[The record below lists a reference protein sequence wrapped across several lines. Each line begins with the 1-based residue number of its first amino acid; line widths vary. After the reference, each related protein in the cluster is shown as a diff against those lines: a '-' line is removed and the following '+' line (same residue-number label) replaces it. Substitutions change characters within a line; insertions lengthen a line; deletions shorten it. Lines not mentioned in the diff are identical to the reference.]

1 MTVSYDARSLE
12 AHWSRL
18 WKRDACYR
26 APDVPDGPKFYN
38 YDSGPFPNGPLHMG
52 HVRTY
57 LLGDVTARYQR
68 ALGKSVLYCTEWD
81 AFGLPNE
88 LEALR
93 RSVSP
98 QTFTRRWIET
108 MKRQLRALG
117 ISYDWSRIR
126 STCDPDYYKW
136 TQWLFLRLREWNLVV
151 RDEAE
156 LPYCPGCQT
165 TLARM
170 QVVEQRC
177 WRCNAEVGTRRL
189 YQWFVTLSIYNDRL
203 LRGLDQLDG
212 WSPQVRNLV
221 RGIAHARNGRL
232 GGDWLISRQRSWGTP
247 IPMVRCEACD
257 FVPVPDEQLP
267 VKLPD
272 DLDWTQGP
280 EALALHRTFV
290 EVECPVCGKPAKR
303 ETDTLDCFFDDIWC
317 QVSPLVELKSNPGF
331 RTARADAWLP
341 VDRFHSGFDTVA
353 YLHLHRFLGAVFHER
368 GGLATEEP
376 IRSHLG
382 HEMVLAKGR
391 KMSKHLGN
399 AVSPTKL
406 IRRHGADALRLAVL
420 WAAGPSTAI
429 NWHPER
435 IDRAVSLLGEIHRF
449 FGATVLSRLAELSTR
464 SSHAGSPS
472 KALVALSRRA
482 ARSID
487 AIGRYVEEYR
497 PNAAIDEWLALFKR
511 TRGFAT
517 SRIESSRLSDA
528 DAAGLR
534 EIVEAEL
541 VALSLFAPHLAE
553 ELWFRTGHRT
563 YVVQENWPGGDGGCC
578 AVSTT

>member
-1 MTVSYDARSLE
+1 
-12 AHWSRL
+12 
-18 WKRDACYR
+18 
-26 APDVPDGPKFYN
+26 
-38 YDSGPFPNGPLHMG
+38 
-52 HVRTY
+52 
-57 LLGDVTARYQR
+57 
-68 ALGKSVLYCTEWD
+68 LGKSVLYCTEWD

-98 QTFTRRWIET
+98 QTYTQRWIET
-108 MKRQLRALG
+108 MKRQLRTLG

-136 TQWLFLRLREWNLVV
+136 TQWLFLRLLEWNLIV
-151 RDEAE
+151 RRKAE
-156 LPYCPGCQT
+156 LPYCPNCQT

-170 QVVEQRC
+170 QVVKQRC
-177 WRCNAEVGTRRL
+177 WRCESKIQTRRL
-189 YQWFVTLSIYNDRL
+189 YQWFVTLSTYNDRL
-203 LRGLDQLDG
+203 LRSLDRLDG
-212 WSPQVRNLV
+212 WSPQIRNLV
-221 RGIAHARNGRL
+221 RGVVHGRNGRV
-232 GGDWLISRQRSWGTP
+232 GDDWLISRQRSWGTP
-247 IPMVRCEACD
+247 IPMVHCETCNL
-257 FVPVPDEQLP
+257 VPVPAEQLP

-272 DLDWTQGP
+272 DLDWTKGP
-280 EALALHRTFV
+280 KALALHRTFV

-317 QVSPLVELKSNPGF
+317 QVSPLVDLKSNPDF

-353 YLHLHRFLGAVFHER
+353 YLHLHRFFGAVFHER

-391 KMSKHLGN
+391 KMSKHLDN
-399 AVSPTKL
+399 AVPPTKL

-420 WAAGPSTAI
+420 WAARPDTAI
-429 NWHPER
+429 NWRSEQ
-435 IDRAVSLLGEIHRF
+435 IDRAESLLGEIHRF
-449 FGATVLSRLAELSTR
+449 FGTTIRSTMAELSTR

-472 KALVALSRRA
+472 KALVAFSNRA

-517 SRIESSRLSDA
+517 PRIESSRLSGA

-534 EIVEAEL
+534 VIVEAEL

-553 ELWFRTGHRT
+553 ELWYRTGHRT
-563 YVVQENWPGGDGGCC
+563 YVVQENWPFR
-578 AVSTT
+578 VT